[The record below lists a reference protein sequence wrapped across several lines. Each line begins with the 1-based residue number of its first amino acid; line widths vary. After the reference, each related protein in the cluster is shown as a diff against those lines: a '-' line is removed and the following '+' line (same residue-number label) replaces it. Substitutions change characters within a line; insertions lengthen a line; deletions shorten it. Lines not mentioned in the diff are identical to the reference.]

1 MGFDREEV
9 KRAMRAAFNN
19 PDRAVDYLMNGIPE
33 SAEPPPPV
41 AAPAPAQGGPPAGG
55 AAAPAPAGAAAAPAS
70 ESAPAQSG
78 PNAQPLDMFAPQVA
92 TCALSGSVR
101 SQAGHAAC
109 SRRRSLCTPPEE
121 AHSAPA
127 LGALQTL
134 WRAKKAD
141 ALPHT
146 RI

>member
-33 SAEPPPPV
+33 SAEPPPP
-41 AAPAPAQGGPPAGG
+41 GG
-55 AAAPAPAGAAAAPAS
+55 AATPAAAGDAAAPAS

-92 TCALSGSVR
+92 TCALSGSAR

-134 WRAKKAD
+134 WRAGKAD
-141 ALPHT
+141 ALPHMHV
-146 RI
+146 

>member
-41 AAPAPAQGGPPAGG
+41 AP
-55 AAAPAPAGAAAAPAS
+55 AAAGDAAAPAS

>member
-41 AAPAPAQGGPPAGG
+41 
-55 AAAPAPAGAAAAPAS
+55 AAPAS